1 MQVMTAVE
9 EARLLR
15 DHGKLAEAQAAC
27 LAAIELKP
35 ADAEARRMLATV
47 LQRQGDLAEAESVVR
62 EAIELDPD
70 FAKAHK
76 KLGDVLS
83 ESGRLNQA
91 ADAYREALRLR
102 PRYVAP
108 RFVLAHLKRFER
120 DDEDLE
126 TLEALYADRSS
137 LSENE
142 LTLVCFALAKA
153 YEDLGEDDR
162 AFERLH
168 EANRRKRETTSFD
181 LDAFE
186 RYLLRIGEVFDAS
199 LLERFVGAGSDSR
212 TPVFVVGMPR
222 SGTSLVEQIIASHPA
237 VHGAG
242 ELWDVTWLGLAV
254 AALNAGQAPYPDGV
268 ELLGPKEIGN
278 LAEAYLHRLH
288 SLDPEAQRITDKAP
302 QNFQFVGLIHM
313 LFPEAAIVHCTRD
326 PVDTCLSCYRLLF
339 ASSQMDFTYDLRGLG
354 RYQRAYARL
363 MEHWRQVLPDGR
375 MLEVRYE
382 HVVADVEAQARRLVD
397 YCGLEWDERCL
408 SFQSTDRAVKTAS
421 FSQVRQPLYGG
432 SVGKWRRFEKHLG
445 PLLAEL
451 GER

>member
-1 MQVMTAVE
+1 MRVMTVVE
-9 EARLLR
+9 QARLLR
-15 DHGKLAEAQAAC
+15 DCGQLAEAQAAC
-27 LAAIELKP
+27 QAALELEP
-35 ADAEARRMLATV
+35 DDAEARRVLATV
-47 LQRQGDLAEAESVVR
+47 LQRQGHLAEAEAVVR
-62 EAIELDPD
+62 EAIELDPH

-83 ESGRLNQA
+83 ASGRLNEA
-91 ADAYREALRLR
+91 ADAYREALRLH

-108 RFVLAHLKRFER
+108 RFVLAHMKRFER

-126 TLEALYADRSS
+126 ALEALYADGSS

-153 YEDLGEDDR
+153 YEDVGDDDR

-168 EANRRKRETTSFD
+168 EANRRKRATTSFD
-181 LDAFE
+181 LAAFE
-186 RYLLRIGEVFDAS
+186 RYLARIGEVFQAA
-199 LLERFVGAGSDSR
+199 LLDRFAGAGSDSR
-212 TPVFVVGMPR
+212 IPVFVVGMPR
-222 SGTSLVEQIIASHPA
+222 SGTSLVEQILASHPA

-242 ELWDVTWLGLAV
+242 ELWDVTWLGAAT
-254 AALNAGQAPYPDGV
+254 AALNAEHAPYPDGV
-268 ELLGPKEIGN
+268 ELLGPEEIAH
-278 LAEAYLHRLH
+278 LAEAYLHRVQALA
-288 SLDPEAQRITDKAP
+288 PGIARITDKAP
-302 QNFQFVGLIHM
+302 QNFQFVGLIHL
-313 LFPEAAIVHCTRD
+313 LFPEAAIVRCTRD

-339 ASSQMDFTYDLRGLG
+339 ASSQMDFTYDLRELG
-354 RYQRAYARL
+354 RYHRAYARL

-375 MLEVRYE
+375 ILEVRYE
-382 HVVADVEAQARRLVD
+382 HLVADVEAQALRLVD

-408 SFQSTDRAVKTAS
+408 SFHSTDRAVKTAS

-451 GER
+451 EKG